1 MGKINM
7 ANLKKTVY
15 FLKRNGLK
23 RTLDAVRER
32 FDGSVQPE
40 YRYEPPAPQE
50 LVRQTKE
57 AGREGYTVSFSIVV
71 PTYRTPEKY
80 LREMIDSVCG
90 QSYPNWELIIADAT
104 EGGEVRSVAEEF
116 QKREGRIRYVH
127 LAENGGIAENTN
139 AGIRQAKNEY
149 IGLLDHDDI
158 LEKSALYEMASV
170 IEKAKRDGRQLKM
183 LYSDEDKC
191 DGEGSVYYEPSF
203 KEDFNLD
210 LLLTNNYICHFMVME
225 AGLMRELLLRRK
237 YEGAQDFDLVLR
249 AVDRLFGREDCIAHI
264 PRVLYHWR
272 CHTSSTAENPQSKRY
287 AYDAG
292 RRAVQ
297 DFVDRRGWR
306 GLVCDTP
313 HLGFYEVRYE
323 ESPLK
328 IRKELGAVGG
338 RLTHKGRTVSG
349 RLSETGDI
357 YYAGLPVRYSGYLH
371 RAALAQEAEALDI
384 RNLEVAPALRES
396 FEQLTGV
403 PYAVLP
409 GSEVFDAS
417 ALAEDTDYIA
427 LSIRVCREL
436 KLQGYKLLYLP
447 ERNIE
452 I

>member
-1 MGKINM
+1 
-7 ANLKKTVY
+7 
-15 FLKRNGLK
+15 
-23 RTLDAVRER
+23 
-32 FDGSVQPE
+32 
-40 YRYEPPAPQE
+40 
-50 LVRQTKE
+50 
-57 AGREGYTVSFSIVV
+57 
-71 PTYRTPEKY
+71 
-80 LREMIDSVCG
+80 
-90 QSYPNWELIIADAT
+90 
-104 EGGEVRSVAEEF
+104 
-116 QKREGRIRYVH
+116 
-127 LAENGGIAENTN
+127 
-139 AGIRQAKNEY
+139 
-149 IGLLDHDDI
+149 
-158 LEKSALYEMASV
+158 
-170 IEKAKRDGRQLKM
+170 
-183 LYSDEDKC
+183 
-191 DGEGSVYYEPSF
+191 
-203 KEDFNLD
+203 
-210 LLLTNNYICHFMVME
+210 
-225 AGLMRELLLRRK
+225 MRELLLRRK

-249 AVDRLFGREDCIAHI
+249 AADRLFGREDCIAHI
-264 PRVLYHWR
+264 PKVLYHWR

-396 FEQLTGV
+396 FERLTGV